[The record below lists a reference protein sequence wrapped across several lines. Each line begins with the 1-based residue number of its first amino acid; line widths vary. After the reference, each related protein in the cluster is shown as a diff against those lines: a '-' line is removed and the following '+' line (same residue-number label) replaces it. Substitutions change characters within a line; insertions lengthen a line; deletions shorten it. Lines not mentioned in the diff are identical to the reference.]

1 MTEDKGMR
9 IEVEEKVLEYDS
21 GIKLSEIAKNVYGE
35 NHGKLP
41 AKVNGKL
48 KELWKKVS
56 EDAKVSFYDI
66 TSTDGIRTYER
77 GVLFLFIKS
86 VHDVFGKSEVT
97 GVNCEYSLGNGIFCE
112 IRGNAKINDE
122 FVIKVRNR
130 MDELVRENILFE
142 KSLVSTK
149 EAVEKFLDSDLSD
162 KEHLFRYRRGSTT
175 NIYRLGEYYDYFYGY
190 MPPST
195 GALKSFDIKAYDG
208 GIVIT
213 LPNAKEGFEV
223 KRPDWK
229 PLELLYKT
237 MKEANSWEKRLGID
251 NVGDLNDAISE
262 GRINDVML
270 VNEALQEGKIGKIA
284 ENIAKLGKKIVMI
297 AGPSSSGKTTF
308 SHRLSIELMVQGLR
322 PYPIAADDY
331 FKNRTETPKDE
342 HGEYDFECL
351 EAIDVAQFNK
361 DMTAL
366 LAGEEVSLPSYNFK
380 TGKREYK
387 GRLLKLGKDDILV
400 IEGIHGLNDKFSE
413 ALPKESKFKIY
424 ISALTQ
430 LNIDDHNRIHTTDL
444 RLLRRMVRD
453 ARTRGNSAEDT
464 LARWASVRRGE
475 EKNIFPFQEEAD
487 EMFNSSLVYELAVLK
502 QYAEPLLFGI
512 SKDSPYFS
520 EANRLLKFLNYFLP
534 MPSDDVPKNSLVREF
549 IGGNC
554 FPV

>member
-1 MTEDKGMR
+1 MRRQVMR
-9 IEVEEKVLEYDS
+9 IEVDGRILEYDRDV
-21 GIKLSEIAKNVYGE
+21 KLSEVAVDVYGE
-35 NHGKLP
+35 NHGKLL

-56 EDAKVSFYDI
+56 EDSEISFYDI

-86 VHDVFGKSEVT
+86 VHDVFSKAEVM
-97 GVNCEYSLGNGIFCE
+97 GVSSEYSLGNGIFCE
-112 IRGNAKINDE
+112 IKGN
-122 FVIKVRNR
+122 IKVDDKFVAKVRDR
-130 MDELVRENILFE
+130 MDWLVAENIMFE

-195 GALKSFDIKAYDG
+195 GELKSCDIRVYDDG
-208 GIVIT
+208 VIIT
-213 LPNAKEGFEV
+213 LPDAKEGLKV
-223 KRPDWK
+223 KMPGWK
-229 PLELLYKT
+229 PRELLYKT

-284 ENIAKLGKKIVMI
+284 ENIAKQGKKIVMI

-308 SHRLSIELMVQGLR
+308 SHRLSIELMVQGLK
-322 PYPIAADDY
+322 PHPIAADDY
-331 FKNRTETPKDE
+331 FKNRTETPRDE
-342 HGEYDFECL
+342 NGEYDFECL

-361 DMTAL
+361 DMTVL
-366 LAGEEVSLPSYNFK
+366 LSGKEVSLPSYNFK
-380 TGKREYK
+380 TGRREYK
-387 GRLLKLGKDDILV
+387 GKILKLGKDDILV

-413 ALPKESKFKIY
+413 TLPKESKFKIY

-430 LNIDDHNRIHTTDL
+430 LNIDNHNRIHTTDL
-444 RLLRRMVRD
+444 RLLRRMPKK
-453 ARTRGNSAEDT
+453 RG
-464 LARWASVRRGE
+464 
-475 EKNIFPFQEEAD
+475 FQR
-487 EMFNSSLVYELAVLK
+487 FHGKGQSRS
-502 QYAEPLLFGI
+502 
-512 SKDSPYFS
+512 
-520 EANRLLKFLNYFLP
+520 
-534 MPSDDVPKNSLVREF
+534 
-549 IGGNC
+549 
-554 FPV
+554 

>member
-1 MTEDKGMR
+1 MR
-9 IEVEEKVLEYDS
+9 IEVEKKILEYDS

-35 NHGKLP
+35 NHGKLL

-56 EDAKVSFYDI
+56 EDAKISFYDI

-86 VHDVFGKSEVT
+86 VHDVFSKSEVT
-97 GVNCEYSLGNGIFCE
+97 GVRCEYSLGNGIFCG
-112 IRGNAKINDE
+112 ISGSVQVNDE
-122 FVIKVRNR
+122 FVTKVRNR
-130 MDELVRENILFE
+130 MDELVKENILFE
-142 KSLVSTK
+142 KRLVSTN
-149 EAVEKFLDSDLSD
+149 EAVDKFLGSDLSD

-195 GALKSFDIKAYDG
+195 GELKSFDIKAYDG

-223 KRPDWK
+223 KRPDWN

-284 ENIAKLGKKIVMI
+284 ENIANLGKKIVMI

-308 SHRLSIELMVQGLR
+308 SHRLSIELMVQGLK
-322 PYPIAADDY
+322 PHPVAADDY

-342 HGEYDFECL
+342 NGEYDFECL
-351 EAIDVAQFNK
+351 EAIDVVKFNK
-361 DMTAL
+361 DMTDL
-366 LAGEEVSLPSYNFK
+366 LAGKEVSLPSYNFK

-387 GRLLKLGKDDILV
+387 GRLLKLGKEDILV

-475 EKNIFPFQEEAD
+475 QRNIFPFQEEAD

>member
-21 GIKLSEIAKNVYGE
+21 GIKLSEIAKSVYGE
-35 NHGKLP
+35 NHGKLL

-195 GALKSFDIKAYDG
+195 GELKSFDIKAYDG

>member
-1 MTEDKGMR
+1 MR
-9 IEVEEKVLEYDS
+9 IEVDGRILEYDRDV
-21 GIKLSEIAKNVYGE
+21 KLSEVAVDVYGE
-35 NHGKLP
+35 NHGKLL

-56 EDAKVSFYDI
+56 EDSEISFYDI

-86 VHDVFGKSEVT
+86 VHDVFSKAEVM
-97 GVNCEYSLGNGIFCE
+97 GVSSEYSLGNGIFCE
-112 IRGNAKINDE
+112 IKGN
-122 FVIKVRNR
+122 IKVDDKFVAKVRDR
-130 MDELVRENILFE
+130 MDWLVAENIMFE

-195 GALKSFDIKAYDG
+195 GELKSFDIRVYDDG
-208 GIVIT
+208 VIIT
-213 LPNAKEGFEV
+213 LPDAKEGLKV
-223 KRPDWK
+223 KRPGWK
-229 PLELLYKT
+229 PRELLYKT

-284 ENIAKLGKKIVMI
+284 ENIAKQGKKIVMI

-308 SHRLSIELMVQGLR
+308 SHRLSIELMVQGLK
-322 PYPIAADDY
+322 PHPIAADDY
-331 FKNRTETPKDE
+331 FKNRTETPRDE
-342 HGEYDFECL
+342 NGEYDFECL

-361 DMTAL
+361 DMTVL
-366 LAGEEVSLPSYNFK
+366 LSGKEVSLPSYNFK
-380 TGKREYK
+380 TGRREYK
-387 GRLLKLGKDDILV
+387 GKILKLGKDDILV

-413 ALPKESKFKIY
+413 TLPKESKFKIY

-430 LNIDDHNRIHTTDL
+430 LNIDNHNRIHTTDL

-475 EKNIFPFQEEAD
+475 EKNIFPFQEGAD
-487 EMFNSSLVYELAVLK
+487 EMFDSSLIYELAVLK

-512 SKDSPYFS
+512 SKTSPYYS

>member
-1 MTEDKGMR
+1 MKIDVDGK
-9 IEVEEKVLEYDS
+9 ILQYDN
-21 GIKLSEIAKNVYGE
+21 GIKLSEIADSIYGA
-35 NHGKLP
+35 NHGKIL

-48 KELWKKVS
+48 KELWKRVS
-56 EDAKVSFYDI
+56 EDAEVKFYDI

-77 GVLFLFIKS
+77 GLLFLFIKS
-86 VHDVFGKSEVT
+86 VHDVFNKSEVS
-97 GVNCEYSLGNGIFCE
+97 GVKCEYSLGNGVLCE
-112 IRGNAKINDE
+112 IEGNIEINDE
-122 FVIKVRNR
+122 FVEKVRNR
-130 MDELVRENILFE
+130 MDELVEENIMFE
-142 KSLVSTK
+142 KSMVSTK

-195 GALKSFDIKAYDG
+195 GVLKSFDIKAYDN
-208 GIVIT
+208 GIIIT
-213 LPNAKEGFEV
+213 LPNAREGFDV
-223 KRPDWK
+223 KRPSWK
-229 PLELLYKT
+229 PRELLYKT

-251 NVGDLNDAISE
+251 NVGDLNDAIS
-262 GRINDVML
+262 GGHINDVML

-284 ENIAKLGKKIVMI
+284 ENIAREGKKIVMI

-308 SHRLSIELMVQGLR
+308 SHRLSIELMVQGLS
-322 PYPIAADDY
+322 PHPIAADDY
-331 FKNRTETPKDE
+331 FKNRDKTPRDE
-342 HGEYDFECL
+342 NGDYDFECL
-351 EAIDVAQFNK
+351 EAIDVEQFNK
-361 DMTAL
+361 DMTEL
-366 LAGEEVSLPSYNFK
+366 LAGKEVNMPSYNFK
-380 TGKREYK
+380 VGKREYK
-387 GRLLKLGKDDILV
+387 GKKIKLGEGDILV

-413 ALPKESKFKIY
+413 SLPKESKFKIY

-512 SKDSPYFS
+512 AKESPYFS

>member
-35 NHGKLP
+35 NHGKLL

-308 SHRLSIELMVQGLR
+308 SHRLSIELMVQGLK
-322 PYPIAADDY
+322 P
-331 FKNRTETPKDE
+331 TPKDE

-366 LAGEEVSLPSYNFK
+366 LAGKEVSLPSYNFK

-512 SKDSPYFS
+512 PQTSPYFS

>member
-1 MTEDKGMR
+1 MKIKVD
-9 IEVEEKVLEYDS
+9 EKILEYENVVK
-21 GIKLSEIAKNVYGE
+21 ISEIAEEVYGK
-35 NHGKLP
+35 NHGKLL

-48 KELWKKVS
+48 KELWKKVTEDS
-56 EDAKVSFYDI
+56 EISFYDI
-66 TSTDGIRTYER
+66 SSSDGKRTYER
-77 GVLFLFIKS
+77 GVLYLFIKS
-86 VHDVFGKSEVT
+86 VHDVYDKTKVE
-97 GVNCEYSLGNGIFCE
+97 GVNCEYSIGNGIFCE
-112 IRGNAKINDE
+112 ISGTAVVDDDFALR
-122 FVIKVRNR
+122 VRDR
-130 MDELVRENILFE
+130 MDELVEQNIMFE
-142 KSLVSTK
+142 KSLVPTN
-149 EAVEKFLDSDLSD
+149 EAVDKFLDSDLSD
-162 KEHLFRYRRGSTT
+162 KEHLFKYRRGSTT

-190 MPPST
+190 MPSST
-195 GALKSFDIKAYDG
+195 GILKSFDIKAYDG
-208 GIVIT
+208 GIIIT
-213 LPNAKEGFEV
+213 LPNAKEGYNV

-229 PLELLYKT
+229 PRELLYKT

-251 NVGDLNDAISE
+251 NVGDLNDVISE
-262 GRINDVML
+262 GRINDLML

-284 ENIAKLGKKIVMI
+284 ENIVKQGKKIVMI

-308 SHRLSIELMVQGLR
+308 SHRLSIELMVQGFK
-322 PYPIAADDY
+322 PHPIAADDY
-331 FKNRTETPKDE
+331 FKNRDHTPRDE
-342 HGEYDFECL
+342 NGDYDFECL
-351 EAIDVAQFNK
+351 EAIDVQQFNE
-361 DMTAL
+361 DMTGL
-366 LAGEEVSLPSYNFK
+366 LSGKEVSLPSYNFK

-387 GRLLKLGKDDILV
+387 GRKLKLGKEDILV
-400 IEGIHGLNDKFSE
+400 IEGIHGLNDEFSKS
-413 ALPKESKFKIY
+413 LPKESKFKIY

-430 LNIDDHNRIHTTDL
+430 LNIDNHNRIHTTDL

-487 EMFNSSLVYELAVLK
+487 EMFDSSLVYELAVLK

-512 SKDSPYFS
+512 SKVSPYFS

>member
-1 MTEDKGMR
+1 MR
-9 IEVEEKVLEYDS
+9 IEVDGRILEYDRD
-21 GIKLSEIAKNVYGE
+21 IKLSEVAVDVYGE
-35 NHGKLP
+35 NHGKLL

-56 EDAKVSFYDI
+56 EDSEISFYDI

-86 VHDVFGKSEVT
+86 VHDVFSKAEVM
-97 GVNCEYSLGNGIFCE
+97 GVISEYSLGNGIFCE
-112 IRGNAKINDE
+112 IKGN
-122 FVIKVRNR
+122 IKVDDKFVAKVRDR
-130 MDELVRENILFE
+130 MDWLVAENIMFE

-195 GALKSFDIKAYDG
+195 GELKSFDIRVYDDG
-208 GIVIT
+208 VIIT
-213 LPNAKEGFEV
+213 LPDAKEGLKV
-223 KRPDWK
+223 KRPGWK
-229 PLELLYKT
+229 PRELLYKT

-284 ENIAKLGKKIVMI
+284 ENIAKQGKKIVMI

-308 SHRLSIELMVQGLR
+308 SHRLSIELMVQGLK
-322 PYPIAADDY
+322 PHPIAADDY
-331 FKNRTETPKDE
+331 FKNRTETPRDE
-342 HGEYDFECL
+342 NGEYDFECL

-361 DMTAL
+361 DMTVL
-366 LAGEEVSLPSYNFK
+366 LSGKEVSLPSYNFK
-380 TGKREYK
+380 TGRREYK
-387 GRLLKLGKDDILV
+387 GKILKLGKDDILV

-413 ALPKESKFKIY
+413 TLPKESKFKIY

-430 LNIDDHNRIHTTDL
+430 LNIDNHNRIHTTDL

-475 EKNIFPFQEEAD
+475 EKNIFPFQEGAD
-487 EMFNSSLVYELAVLK
+487 EMFDSSLIYELAVLK

-512 SKDSPYFS
+512 SKTSPYYS

>member
-1 MTEDKGMR
+1 MR
-9 IEVEEKVLEYDS
+9 IEVDGRIFEYDRE
-21 GIKLSEIAKNVYGE
+21 IKLSEVAVDVYGE
-35 NHGKLP
+35 NHGKLL

-56 EDAKVSFYDI
+56 EDSEISFYDI

-86 VHDVFGKSEVT
+86 VHDVFSKAEVM
-97 GVNCEYSLGNGIFCE
+97 GVSSEYSLGNGIFCE
-112 IRGNAKINDE
+112 IKGN
-122 FVIKVRNR
+122 IKVDDKFVAKVRDR
-130 MDELVRENILFE
+130 MDWLVAENIMFE

-195 GALKSFDIKAYDG
+195 GELKSFDIRVYDDG
-208 GIVIT
+208 VIIT
-213 LPNAKEGFEV
+213 LPDAKEGLKV
-223 KRPDWK
+223 KRPGWK
-229 PLELLYKT
+229 PRELLYKT

-284 ENIAKLGKKIVMI
+284 ENIAKQGKKIVMI

-308 SHRLSIELMVQGLR
+308 SHRLSIELMVQGLK
-322 PYPIAADDY
+322 PHPIAADDY
-331 FKNRTETPKDE
+331 FKNRTETPRDE
-342 HGEYDFECL
+342 NGEYDFECL
-351 EAIDVAQFNK
+351 EAIDVTQFNK
-361 DMTAL
+361 DMTVL
-366 LAGEEVSLPSYNFK
+366 LSGKEVSLPSYNFK
-380 TGKREYK
+380 TGRREYK
-387 GRLLKLGKDDILV
+387 GKILKLGKDDILV

-413 ALPKESKFKIY
+413 TLPKESKFKIY

-430 LNIDDHNRIHTTDL
+430 LNIDNHNRIHTTDL

-475 EKNIFPFQEEAD
+475 EKNIFPFQEGAD
-487 EMFNSSLVYELAVLK
+487 EMFDSSLIYELAVLK

-512 SKDSPYFS
+512 SKTSPYYS

>member
-1 MTEDKGMR
+1 MR
-9 IEVEEKVLEYDS
+9 IEVDGRILEYDRE
-21 GIKLSEIAKNVYGE
+21 IKLSEVAVDVYGE
-35 NHGKLP
+35 NHGKLL

-56 EDAKVSFYDI
+56 EDSEISFYDI

-86 VHDVFGKSEVT
+86 VHDVFSKAEVM
-97 GVNCEYSLGNGIFCE
+97 GVSSEYSLGNGIFCE
-112 IRGNAKINDE
+112 IKGN
-122 FVIKVRNR
+122 IKVDDKFVAKVRDR
-130 MDELVRENILFE
+130 MDWLVAENIMFE

-195 GALKSFDIKAYDG
+195 GELKSFDIRVYDDG
-208 GIVIT
+208 VIIT
-213 LPNAKEGFEV
+213 LPDAKEGLKV
-223 KRPDWK
+223 KRPGWK
-229 PLELLYKT
+229 PRELLYKT

-284 ENIAKLGKKIVMI
+284 ENIAKQGKKIVMI

-308 SHRLSIELMVQGLR
+308 SHRLSIELMVQGLK
-322 PYPIAADDY
+322 PHPIAADDY
-331 FKNRTETPKDE
+331 FKNRTETPRDE
-342 HGEYDFECL
+342 NGEYDFECL

-361 DMTAL
+361 DMTVL
-366 LAGEEVSLPSYNFK
+366 LSGKEVSLPSYNFK
-380 TGKREYK
+380 TGRREYK
-387 GRLLKLGKDDILV
+387 GKILKLGKDDILV

-413 ALPKESKFKIY
+413 TLPKESKFKIY

-430 LNIDDHNRIHTTDL
+430 LNIDNHNRIHTTDL

-475 EKNIFPFQEEAD
+475 EKNIFPFQEGAD
-487 EMFNSSLVYELAVLK
+487 EMFDSSLIYELAVLK

-512 SKDSPYFS
+512 SKTSPYYS

>member
-1 MTEDKGMR
+1 MV
-9 IEVEEKVLEYDS
+9 IKVDGKSLEYENAV
-21 GIKLSEIAKNVYGE
+21 KLSDIAKDVYGDD
-35 NHGKLP
+35 NGKLL

-56 EDAKVSFYDI
+56 EDAEIVFYDI
-66 TSTDGIRTYER
+66 NSSDGARTYER
-77 GVLFLFIKS
+77 GMLFLFIKS
-86 VHDVFGKSEVT
+86 VHDVYDKSEVT

-112 IRGNAKINDE
+112 IIGNVKVDDE
-122 FVIKVRNR
+122 FALKVRER
-130 MDELVRENILFE
+130 MDELVSEDIMFE
-142 KSLVSTK
+142 KRTVSTK

-190 MPPST
+190 MPSTT
-195 GALKSFDIKAYDG
+195 GALKSFDLKTYDG
-208 GIVIT
+208 GIVIA
-213 LPNAKEGFEV
+213 LPNAGEGLEV
-223 KRPDWK
+223 KRPSWK
-229 PLELLYKT
+229 PRELLYKT
-237 MKEANSWEKRLGID
+237 MKEANSWGKRLGIA
-251 NVGDLNDAISE
+251 NVGNLNDTISE

-284 ENIAKLGKKIVMI
+284 ENIAKQQKKIVMI

-308 SHRLSIELMVQGLR
+308 SHRLSIELMVQGLK
-322 PYPIAADDY
+322 PHPIAADDY
-331 FKNRTETPKDE
+331 FKDREHTPKDE
-342 HGEYDFECL
+342 NGEYDFECL
-351 EAIDVAQFNK
+351 EAIDVEQFNK
-361 DMTAL
+361 DMTDL
-366 LAGEEVSLPSYNFK
+366 LAGKEVKMPSFNFK

-387 GRLLKLGKDDILV
+387 GKTLKLGDEDILV
-400 IEGIHGLNDKFSE
+400 IEGIHGLNDKFS
-413 ALPKESKFKIY
+413 ASLPKESKFKIY

-453 ARTRGNSAEDT
+453 ARTRGSSAEDT

-475 EKNIFPFQEEAD
+475 EKNIFPFQEGAD
-487 EMFNSSLVYELAVLK
+487 EMFDSSLVYELAVLK

-512 SKDSPYFS
+512 PTDSPYYS
-520 EANRLLKFLNYFLP
+520 EANRLLKFLDYFLT
-534 MPSDDVPKNSLVREF
+534 MPSDNVPKNSLVKEF

>member
-1 MTEDKGMR
+1 MR
-9 IEVEEKVLEYDS
+9 IEVDGRILEYDRD
-21 GIKLSEIAKNVYGE
+21 IKLSEVAVDVYGE
-35 NHGKLP
+35 NHGKLL

-56 EDAKVSFYDI
+56 EDSEISFYDI

-86 VHDVFGKSEVT
+86 VHDVFSKAEVM
-97 GVNCEYSLGNGIFCE
+97 GVSSEYSLGNGIFCE
-112 IRGNAKINDE
+112 IKGN
-122 FVIKVRNR
+122 IKVDDKFVAKVRDR
-130 MDELVRENILFE
+130 MDWLVAENIMFE

-195 GALKSFDIKAYDG
+195 GELKSFDIRVYDDG
-208 GIVIT
+208 VIIT
-213 LPNAKEGFEV
+213 LPDAKEGLKV
-223 KRPDWK
+223 KRPGWK
-229 PLELLYKT
+229 PRELLYKT

-284 ENIAKLGKKIVMI
+284 ENIAKQGKKIVMI

-308 SHRLSIELMVQGLR
+308 SHRLSIELMVQGLK
-322 PYPIAADDY
+322 PHPIAADDY
-331 FKNRTETPKDE
+331 FKNRTETPRDE
-342 HGEYDFECL
+342 NGEYDFECL

-361 DMTAL
+361 DMTVL
-366 LAGEEVSLPSYNFK
+366 LSGKEVSLPSYNFK
-380 TGKREYK
+380 TGRREYK
-387 GRLLKLGKDDILV
+387 GKILKLGKDDILV

-413 ALPKESKFKIY
+413 TLPKESKFKIY

-430 LNIDDHNRIHTTDL
+430 LNIDNHNRIHTTDL

-475 EKNIFPFQEEAD
+475 EKNIFPFQEGAD
-487 EMFNSSLVYELAVLK
+487 EMFDSSLIYELAVLK

-512 SKDSPYFS
+512 SKISPYYS